1 MFFLQNRLFGRGIS
15 MDMDIDG
22 NGLIGYLF
30 SESWVNI
37 EHDSF
42 ENNLKKCGLM
52 ASTKAYTID

>member
-1 MFFLQNRLFGRGIS
+1 MS

-22 NGLIGYLF
+22 NGLIGHLF